1 MIPTASGIRSPGG
14 IGFNSEGEVFYSDN
28 QGKWNGTSSVKHIS
42 IGSFQG
48 NPMGNKFYEYAT
60 DLGTTPQT
68 PINNGR
74 VVIERKKI
82 KEFVPPAVNMPHMK
96 IGKSTSGMDW
106 DKTNGKF
113 GPFAKQLFVNDQSD
127 SSIARL
133 ALEKVN
139 GVYQGACILFREGF
153 GSGNLPLTF
162 DAEEGCAFVGGT
174 NRGWGSKGRKTG
186 ALERVNWTG
195 KSPFEVHNIKI
206 TKNGFII
213 NFTEEIS
220 ASNLLDKANLK
231 LDANTWI
238 YREQYGSPDVD
249 QTTPEITKL
258 AFGSDK
264 KSLIIELDKIY
275 KGHTYNFEFLN
286 YQSSK
291 GVKLL
296 HNKAYYTVNEVL
308 GEEFIMPPV
317 NPEIK
322 KKK

>member
-1 MIPTASGIRSPGG
+1 MYQRSE
-14 IGFNSEGEVFYSDN
+14 SEIERKIKENKHEIKTYDCLDYVVKWAVITTGTVFAIL
-28 QGKWNGTSSVKHIS
+28 GL
-42 IGSFQG
+42 
-48 NPMGNKFYEYAT
+48 NKFYEYAT

-231 LDANTWI
+231 LDP
-238 YREQYGSPDVD
+238 SP
-249 QTTPEITKL
+249 
-258 AFGSDK
+258 
-264 KSLIIELDKIY
+264 LIHL
-275 KGHTYNFEFLN
+275 F
-286 YQSSK
+286 
-291 GVKLL
+291 
-296 HNKAYYTVNEVL
+296 
-308 GEEFIMPPV
+308 
-317 NPEIK
+317 
-322 KKK
+322 